1 MFPSL
6 KLPDVCSYQQ
16 VNYTIIVE
24 EEEDDTPAALNILLN
39 GPYYHQG
46 PGTVSH
52 QIRDGLEND
61 RVYSARIQVNHITGI
76 TESTKHFFGKLI
88 TNLYVMKASDYLVFI
103 YILGCLNDVQF

>member
-1 MFPSL
+1 MFPPL

-24 EEEDDTPAALNILLN
+24 EEEDDTQSALNVLLN
-39 GPYYHQG
+39 GPHYHQG

-52 QIRDGLEND
+52 QILDGLEND

-88 TNLYVMKASDYLVFI
+88 TNLYVMKANDYLFI